1 MQGLL
6 VTLLQ
11 PNFEHVHL
19 TLVPLCGEPCTSFRP
34 VRPPEISM
42 ANGSQ
47 KLRESLS
54 HCVSRGG
61 ENPHVRKFSVACKDC
76 SLQAEAPS
84 YMAELP
90 TGHLNL
96 DLATSCPFP
105 SILTEF
111 LLVFLKKQHKTPSF
125 TFKKKKQCVSV
136 YIAVSWI
143 FWKGKG
149 SLQLPSRMGSLK
161 KSFYSFVSLLSVL
174 SK

>member
-111 LLVFLKKQHKTPSF
+111 LLVF
-125 TFKKKKQCVSV
+125 FKKNTKH
-136 YIAVSWI
+136 
-143 FWKGKG
+143 
-149 SLQLPSRMGSLK
+149 P
-161 KSFYSFVSLLSVL
+161 VSLLRKRSNVSPYILL
-174 SK
+174 SHGYFGKAKALYSCLLEWGL